1 MYELFPSSSISATQQ
16 HPIPHPF
23 RLKAFFF
30 PVRMARTSGM
40 RLGVVG
46 RVTNSK
52 SNCTMLF
59 VGASFEN
66 VQRSTDHVDA
76 RAPSSL
82 LGRILVCTFFGKKST
97 VSGKLKKKSLL

>member
-1 MYELFPSSSISATQQ
+1 
-16 HPIPHPF
+16 
-23 RLKAFFF
+23 
-30 PVRMARTSGM
+30 
-40 RLGVVG
+40 
-46 RVTNSK
+46 
-52 SNCTMLF
+52 MLF